1 MEGGRNSFVMTY
13 IRLRFPIALFSAL
26 FLLIP
31 SLHARNGH
39 QLYLENCARCH
50 GTGGE
55 GLDPNP
61 PLKHSPWVS
70 GDPDRLIHIVLNGYA
85 GVIRVG
91 EEEYRGRMPAWRTML
106 SDDQVASILTYLR
119 SNWGG
124 EEISADQVASIR
136 RKTEGEPTTGAAS
149 GCMGGGGMRH
159 GHHHGM
165 GGGMGCG
172 CGH

>member
-1 MEGGRNSFVMTY
+1 MAWICPRCAA
-13 IRLRFPIALFSAL
+13 ALFFAFS
-26 FLLIP
+26 LLIP

-61 PLKHSPWVS
+61 PLKHSAWVT
-70 GDPDRLIHIVLNGYA
+70 GDPERLIRIVLNGYA

-91 EEEYRGRMPAWRTML
+91 EEEYRGRMPSWRTML
-106 SDDQVASILTYLR
+106 SDDQVASVLTFLR

-124 EEISADQVASIR
+124 EEISADQVASVR
-136 RKTEGEPTTGAAS
+136 RKTEGEPTTGVAS

-172 CGH
+172 GCGH

>member
-1 MEGGRNSFVMTY
+1 MPL
-13 IRLRFPIALFSAL
+13 IRPRFPAALFFA
-26 FLLIP
+26 FLLLAP
-31 SLHARNGH
+31 SLHARSGH
-39 QLYLENCARCH
+39 DLYLENCSRCH

-61 PLKHSPWVS
+61 PLKNSAWVT
-70 GDPDRLIHIVLNGYA
+70 GDPERLIRVVLNGYT

-91 EEEYRGRMPAWRTML
+91 EEEYRGRMPSWRTIL

-124 EEISADQVASIR
+124 EAISAGQVASVR
-136 RKTEGEPTTGAAS
+136 RKTEGEPTTGVPS

-172 CGH
+172 GCGR